1 MLNGWVDQMVKD
13 IESENNANNNNT
25 ETKVELSA
33 DDIEKVADKVIEKLN
48 NNSFDIETEETTN
61 ETGAEETGAEES
73 EE

>member
-13 IESENNANNNNT
+13 IESENNTNNT
-25 ETKVELSA
+25 ETKMELSA

>member
-1 MLNGWVDQMVKD
+1 MLNGWIDQMVKD
-13 IESENNANNNNT
+13 IEAETITNNT

-48 NNSFDIETEETTN
+48 NNSFDIETEEPTN
-61 ETGAEETGAEES
+61 ETGADETSAEES

>member
-1 MLNGWVDQMVKD
+1 MLNGWVDQMMKD
-13 IESENNANNNNT
+13 IESENNTNNNT

-33 DDIEKVADKVIEKLN
+33 DDIEKVADKIIEKLN

>member
-13 IESENNANNNNT
+13 IEAENNTNNT
-25 ETKVELSA
+25 ETKMELSA

>member
-1 MLNGWVDQMVKD
+1 MLNGWVDQMMKD
-13 IESENNANNNNT
+13 IESENNSNNNT

-48 NNSFDIETEETTN
+48 NNSVDIETEETTN

>member
-1 MLNGWVDQMVKD
+1 MLNGWVDQMMKD

>member
-1 MLNGWVDQMVKD
+1 MLNGWVDQMMKD
-13 IESENNANNNNT
+13 IESENNANNNT
-25 ETKVELSA
+25 ETKVELSS

>member
-1 MLNGWVDQMVKD
+1 MLNGWVDQMMKD
-13 IESENNANNNNT
+13 IESENNTNNT

-48 NNSFDIETEETTN
+48 NNSFDIETGETTN

>member
-1 MLNGWVDQMVKD
+1 MLNGWVDQMMKD
-13 IESENNANNNNT
+13 IESENNTNNNT

-48 NNSFDIETEETTN
+48 NNSFDIETEETTY
-61 ETGAEETGAEES
+61 ETGAEEIGAEES

>member
-1 MLNGWVDQMVKD
+1 MLNGWVDQMMKD
-13 IESENNANNNNT
+13 IESENNTNNNT

-61 ETGAEETGAEES
+61 ETGAEETGADES

>member
-1 MLNGWVDQMVKD
+1 MLNGWIDQMVKD
-13 IESENNANNNNT
+13 IESENNTNNT
-25 ETKVELSA
+25 ETKMELSA

>member
-1 MLNGWVDQMVKD
+1 MLNGWVDQMMKD
-13 IESENNANNNNT
+13 IEAENNTNST

>member
-1 MLNGWVDQMVKD
+1 MLTGWVDQMVKD
-13 IESENNANNNNT
+13 IEAENNTNNT

>member
-1 MLNGWVDQMVKD
+1 MLNGWVDQMMKD
-13 IESENNANNNNT
+13 IESENNSNNT

-73 EE
+73 

>member
-1 MLNGWVDQMVKD
+1 MLNGWIDQMVKD
-13 IESENNANNNNT
+13 IESENNTNNT
-25 ETKVELSA
+25 EAKMELSA

>member
-1 MLNGWVDQMVKD
+1 MLNGWVDQMMKD
-13 IESENNANNNNT
+13 IESENNANNT
-25 ETKVELSA
+25 ETKVELSS

>member
-1 MLNGWVDQMVKD
+1 MLNGWVDQMMKD
-13 IESENNANNNNT
+13 IESENNTKNNNT

>member
-1 MLNGWVDQMVKD
+1 MLNGWVDQMMKD
-13 IESENNANNNNT
+13 IESENNTNNNT

-61 ETGAEETGAEES
+61 ETGANETGAEES

>member
-13 IESENNANNNNT
+13 IESENNTNNNT
-25 ETKVELSA
+25 ETKVELSS

>member
-1 MLNGWVDQMVKD
+1 MLNGWVEQMMKD
-13 IESENNANNNNT
+13 IESENNANNNT
-25 ETKVELSA
+25 ETKVELSS

>member
-1 MLNGWVDQMVKD
+1 MLKGWVDQMVKD
-13 IESENNANNNNT
+13 IESENNTNNNT

>member
-13 IESENNANNNNT
+13 IESENNTNNNNT

-33 DDIEKVADKVIEKLN
+33 DDIEKIAEKVIEKLN

>member
-1 MLNGWVDQMVKD
+1 MLNGWVDQMMKD
-13 IESENNANNNNT
+13 IESENNANNNT

>member
-1 MLNGWVDQMVKD
+1 MTPKSKAKKQNKP
-13 IESENNANNNNT
+13 NKNKTNNNT
-25 ETKVELSA
+25 ETKVELSS

>member
-1 MLNGWVDQMVKD
+1 MLNGWVDQMMKD
-13 IESENNANNNNT
+13 IESENNTNNNT

>member
-13 IESENNANNNNT
+13 IEAENNTNNT

-33 DDIEKVADKVIEKLN
+33 DDVEKIADKVIEKLN

>member
-13 IESENNANNNNT
+13 IEAENNTHNT

-33 DDIEKVADKVIEKLN
+33 DDIEKVADKVIKKLN

>member
-1 MLNGWVDQMVKD
+1 MLNGWVEQMMKD
-13 IESENNANNNNT
+13 IESENNANNNT
-25 ETKVELSA
+25 ETKVELSS

-73 EE
+73 ED

>member
-1 MLNGWVDQMVKD
+1 MLNGWVDQMIKD
-13 IESENNANNNNT
+13 IESENNTNNNT
-25 ETKVELSA
+25 ETKVELST

>member
-1 MLNGWVDQMVKD
+1 MLNGWVDQMIKD
-13 IESENNANNNNT
+13 IESENNTNNNT
-25 ETKVELSA
+25 ETKVELSS

-61 ETGAEETGAEES
+61 ETGAEES

>member
-1 MLNGWVDQMVKD
+1 MLNGWVDQMMKD
-13 IESENNANNNNT
+13 IESENNTNNSNT

>member
-13 IESENNANNNNT
+13 IEAENSTNNT

-33 DDIEKVADKVIEKLN
+33 DDIEKVADKVIKKLN

-61 ETGAEETGAEES
+61 ETDAEETGAEES

>member
-13 IESENNANNNNT
+13 IEAENNTSNT

-33 DDIEKVADKVIEKLN
+33 DDIEKVADKVIKKLN

-61 ETGAEETGAEES
+61 ETGAEETDAEES

>member
-1 MLNGWVDQMVKD
+1 MLNGWVDQMMKD
-13 IESENNANNNNT
+13 IESENNSNNNT

>member
-1 MLNGWVDQMVKD
+1 MLNGWIDQMVKD
-13 IESENNANNNNT
+13 IESENNTNSNT
-25 ETKVELSA
+25 ETKVELSS